1 MKKFIIIDGN
11 ALLHR
16 AWHAIPLL
24 TTKSGIL
31 INAAYGFTSIFLKI
45 ISEQKPDYICATF
58 DMRAPTFRHEKYKEY
73 KAQRVKQP
81 DELYSQISIIK
92 EMLEAFDVPIYEKSG
107 FEADDVIGTI
117 SHSLKD
123 KKDLEIF
130 ILTGDLDT
138 LQLVN
143 KNTKILTFRKGI
155 NDIVIYDIE
164 AVKERFSLSPEQ
176 MIDYKALRGDP
187 SDNIP
192 GVSGI
197 GEKTA
202 ILLITKFRDIDN
214 MYKNLDKSDLK
225 DNLKNKLKDEKEKAY
240 LSKELSI
247 IDKNVNIDFDFDKNS
262 WDYDSKN
269 DIEKKVFDVFQ
280 KYEFRSLLSKIPKKS
295 KGVENNF
302 LNIEFVKDN
311 KNLKNYKLIN
321 NIPDFNIFYKE
332 LIKYDKF
339 CIDTETTSI
348 NVYDAKLLGI
358 SFCFKEGHAYYV
370 NAKKEFLEK
379 LKPILKKS
387 KLIGHNIKYDYKI
400 LKLHGFEIED
410 LYFDTLVSAY
420 LLSTTERS
428 LKLDDLV
435 FSELGYRMQPIQ
447 DLIGKKGK
455 DQLNMGS
462 VDIEKVSYYSCEDVD
477 YTFRLY
483 KKYEKEL
490 EKQKFTDLFEKLEMP
505 LTKILSDMELEGIEI
520 DVKFLREF
528 GVILK
533 KRIIQLTK
541 KIYKCCG
548 EEFNIASP
556 LQLKEILFEKLQ
568 ISSKGLKKGK
578 TGISTAASELE
589 KMRGLHPVIDLIFEY
604 RELSKLQS
612 TYVESLIKQV
622 DLKNRIHTNFNQ
634 AVTATGRLS
643 SSDPNLQNIPIRTEL
658 GKEIRRAF
666 VAKKGYKLLCADYS
680 QIELR
685 VIASLSNDEKM
696 IKSFNNN
703 EDIHARTA
711 AEIFGKPIDN
721 VSSQDRRKA
730 KEVNFGVIYGLGARG
745 LAQRTE
751 MNFQEAKDF
760 ITKYFELYKNVKKY
774 LDKTKEYAHDKGYV
788 QTLFGRRRYIS
799 EINSS
804 VPMIRAASERVAI
817 NMPVQ
822 GTAADLMKMALIRI
836 YAELPKIS
844 KKSKMLLQV
853 HDEVVIEVPND
864 DIEKVAKK
872 VEYIMEDIF
881 KLKVPIRVDVSL
893 GKNWGECK

>member
-16 AWHAIPLL
+16 AWHAIPPL
-24 TTKSGIL
+24 TTKSGVL

-45 ISEQKPDYICATF
+45 INEQKPDYICATF
-58 DMRAPTFRHEKYKEY
+58 DMKAPTFRHEKYKEY

-81 DELYSQISIIK
+81 DELYDQIPIIK
-92 EMLEAFDVPIYEKSG
+92 EVLKAFDVPIYEKSG

-117 SHSLKD
+117 SDSLKD
-123 KKDLEIF
+123 NVDLEIF

-164 AVKERFSLSPEQ
+164 AVKERFSLTPEQ

-202 ILLITKFRDIDN
+202 ILLITKFHDIDS
-214 MYKNLDKSDLK
+214 MYMNLDKSDLK
-225 DNLKNKLKDEKEKAY
+225 DGLKNKLKDEKEKAY

-247 IDKNVNIDFDFDKNS
+247 IDKNVDIDFDFIACS
-262 WDYDSKN
+262 WDYFDKKN
-269 DIEKKVFDVFQ
+269 IEKDVFDIFQ
-280 KYEFRSLLSKIPKKS
+280 KYEFRSLLSKIPKQ
-295 KGVENNF
+295 NI
-302 LNIEFVKDN
+302 NIEN
-311 KNLKNYKLIN
+311 KSLGIEFKKENKTSKNYKLID

-332 LIKYDKF
+332 LIKYNTF

-358 SFCFKEGHAYYV
+358 SFCFKEGFAYYV
-370 NAKKEFLEK
+370 SAKKEFLEK
-379 LKPILKKS
+379 LKPIIKKS
-387 KLIGHNIKYDYKI
+387 KLIGHNIKYDYKV
-400 LKLHGFEIED
+400 LKLHEFLIDD
-410 LYFDTLVSAY
+410 LYFDTLISAH
-420 LLSTTERS
+420 LLSVADRS

-435 FSELGYRMQPIQ
+435 FSELGYRMQPIEE
-447 DLIGKKGK
+447 LIGKKGK
-455 DQLNMGS
+455 DQLNMKD
-462 VDIEKVSYYSCEDVD
+462 VNIEDVSYYSCEDAD

-483 KKYEKEL
+483 KKYEKDL
-490 EKQKFTDLFEKLEMP
+490 SKEKFVDLFEKLEMP
-505 LTKILSDMELEGIEI
+505 LLKILSDMELDGIEI
-520 DVKFLREF
+520 DVEFLKKFGIE
-528 GVILK
+528 LK
-533 KRIIQLTK
+533 KRINKLTK

-556 LQLKEILFEKLQ
+556 LQLKGILFDKLK
-568 ISSKGLKKGK
+568 ISTKGLKKGK
-578 TGISTAASELE
+578 TGVSTAASELE
-589 KMRGLHPVIDLIFEY
+589 KMRGLHPVIDFVFEY

-622 DLKNRIHTNFNQ
+622 DDKNRIHTNFNQ
-634 AVTATGRLS
+634 TVTATGRLS

-666 VAKKGYKLLCADYS
+666 VARKGYKFVCADYS

-685 VIASLSNDEKM
+685 VIASLSDDEKM
-696 IKSFNNN
+696 IKSFNQG
-703 EDIHARTA
+703 EDIHSATA
-711 AEIFGKPIDN
+711 AEIFGKSISD

-730 KEVNFGVIYGLGARG
+730 KEVNFGVIYGLGAHG
-745 LAQRTE
+745 LAQRTD
-751 MNFQEAKDF
+751 MNFQESKDF
-760 ITKYFELYKNVKKY
+760 IIKYFELYKNVRKY

-804 VPMIRAASERVAI
+804 VPMIRAASERIAI

-822 GTAADLMKMALIRI
+822 GTASDLMKMAMIRI
-836 YAELPKIS
+836 HAELPKIS

-864 DIEKVAKK
+864 DVSKVSEKV
-872 VEYIMEDIF
+872 ENIMEDIF
-881 KLKVPIRVDVSL
+881 KLKVPIKVDVSS

>member
-16 AWHAIPLL
+16 AWHAIPPL

-45 ISEQKPDYICATF
+45 INEQKPDYICATF
-58 DMRAPTFRHEKYKEY
+58 DMKAPTFRHEKYEEY
-73 KAQRVKQP
+73 KAHRVKQP
-81 DELYSQISIIK
+81 DELYSQIPIIK
-92 EMLEAFDVPIYEKSG
+92 EMLTAFDVPIFEKSG

-117 SHSLKD
+117 SDSLKNR
-123 KKDLEIF
+123 KDLEIF

-155 NDIVIYDIE
+155 NDIVIYDID
-164 AVKERFSLSPEQ
+164 AVKERYGLSPDQ
-176 MIDYKALRGDP
+176 MVDYKALRGDP

-192 GVSGI
+192 GVPGI

-202 ILLITKFRDIDN
+202 ILLITKFGDIDS

-225 DNLKNKLKDEKEKAY
+225 DNLKQKLKDEKEKAY
-240 LSKELSI
+240 LSKDLSI
-247 IDKNVNIDFDFDKNS
+247 IIKDVKLNFDFEKTS
-262 WDYDSKN
+262 WDYHSNDELEKN
-269 DIEKKVFDVFQ
+269 VFDIFQ

-295 KGVENNF
+295 INSKNNS
-302 LNIEFVKDN
+302 LDIEFVKKDSN
-311 KNLKNYKLIN
+311 SENYKLIN
-321 NIPDFNIFYKE
+321 TISDFNIFYKE
-332 LIKYDKF
+332 LIKHYKF

-348 NVYDAKLLGI
+348 NTFDAKLLGI
-358 SFCFKEGHAYYV
+358 SFCFREGYAYYV
-370 NAKKEFLEK
+370 SAKPEFLEK
-379 LKPILKKS
+379 LKPIFKKS

-400 LKLHGFEIED
+400 LSLAGFEIEN

-420 LLSTTERS
+420 LLSTTVRS

-435 FSELGYRMQPIQ
+435 FSELGHRMQPIEE
-447 DLIGKKGK
+447 LIGKNGK
-455 DQLNMGS
+455 DQLNMAS
-462 VDIEKVSYYSCEDVD
+462 VDIEKVSYYSCEDAD

-483 KKYEKEL
+483 KKYENDLTKE
-490 EKQKFTDLFEKLEMP
+490 KFIDLFERLEMP
-505 LTKILSDMELEGIEI
+505 LVKALSDMELEGIEI
-520 DVKFLREF
+520 DVDFLKIF
-528 GVILK
+528 GTKIK
-533 KRIIQLTK
+533 KRINTLTK
-541 KIYKCCG
+541 KIHACCG
-548 EEFNIASP
+548 QEFNINSP
-556 LQLKEILFEKLQ
+556 SQLKEILFDKLQ
-568 ISSKGLKKGK
+568 ISTKGLKKGK

-589 KMRGLHPVIDLIFEY
+589 KMRGLHPVIDMMFEY

-612 TYVESLIKQV
+612 TYVESLIKQI
-622 DLKNRIHTNFNQ
+622 DSENRIHTNFNQ

-643 SSDPNLQNIPIRTEL
+643 SSDPNLQNIPIRTDL
-658 GKEIRRAF
+658 GKEIRKAF
-666 VAKKGYKLLCADYS
+666 VARRGYRLVCADYS

-685 VIASLSNDEKM
+685 VIASLSDDEKM
-696 IKSFNNN
+696 IKSFNKG
-703 EDIHARTA
+703 EDIHSRTA
-711 AEIFGKPIDN
+711 AEIFGKQITDVN
-721 VSSQDRRKA
+721 SQDRRKA

-751 MNFQEAKDF
+751 MNFQESKEF
-760 ITKYFELYKNVKKY
+760 IEKYFTLYKNIRKY
-774 LDKTKEYAHDKGYV
+774 LDKTKKFAHDKGYV

-822 GTAADLMKMALIRI
+822 GTAADLMKMAIIRI
-836 YAELPKIS
+836 YTELPKIS

-853 HDEVVIEVPND
+853 HDEVVIEVPNS
-864 DIEKVAKK
+864 DIEKVSKK
-872 VEYIMEDIF
+872 VEDIMENIF
-881 KLKVPIRVDVSL
+881 KLKVPIKVEISSGR
-893 GKNWGECK
+893 NWGECK